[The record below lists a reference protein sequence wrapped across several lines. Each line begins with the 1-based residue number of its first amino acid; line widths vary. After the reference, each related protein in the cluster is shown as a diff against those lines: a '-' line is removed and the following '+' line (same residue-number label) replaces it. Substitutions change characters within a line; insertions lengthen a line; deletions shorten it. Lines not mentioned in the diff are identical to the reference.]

1 MLVKWPSEITIYVMC
16 IDSGR
21 AYDRSTTESVK
32 NKTIICLGWI
42 VRLNFDKKKTYGKC
56 KYKIVVVKSK
66 LLQKCFLSKTLR
78 FQNAKM

>member
-1 MLVKWPSEITIYVMC
+1 MC

-21 AYDRSTTESVK
+21 AYDRSTRTESVK

-42 VRLNFDKKKTYGKC
+42 ARLNFDKKKTYGKC

-66 LLQKCFLSKTLR
+66 LCYKNVFKQNITISKCKNVSC
-78 FQNAKM
+78 QNMH